1 MDRQGRIAVLATA
14 IPIGL
19 LAIATIIVGVLGKET
34 YAVAKGLTPVDIC
47 AQVLL
52 GLVGV
57 AIVSSI
63 VLAIRRKG
71 GIARGIGIVGGI
83 GFVVWVIIFAVIS
96 GLYEG
101 YH

>member
-1 MDRQGRIAVLATA
+1 MERQGRIAVLATA
-14 IPIGL
+14 IPLAL

-34 YAVAKGLTPVDIC
+34 YAEMDKLTPVDFC
-47 AQVLL
+47 LQVLL

-63 VLAIRRKG
+63 FLAVRRKG

-101 YH
+101 

>member
-1 MDRQGRIAVLATA
+1 MDRPGRVAVLATA
-14 IPIGL
+14 IPLSL
-19 LAIATIIVGVLGKET
+19 LAIATIIVGVLGRET
-34 YAVAKGLTPVDIC
+34 YAGMDRLTPVDYC

-57 AIVSSI
+57 ALLSSV

-71 GIARGIGIVGGI
+71 EIARGIGIVGGI
-83 GFVVWVIIFAVIS
+83 GLVVWVIIFAVIS

-101 YH
+101 

>member
-19 LAIATIIVGVLGKET
+19 LAIATIILGVLGKET
-34 YAVAKGLTPVDIC
+34 YAGMQRLTPVDIC
-47 AQVLL
+47 LQVLL

-57 AIVSSI
+57 ALVSSV
-63 VLAIRRKG
+63 VLAIRRQRE
-71 GIARGIGIVGGI
+71 IARGTGIAGGI
-83 GFVVWVIIFAVIS
+83 GFIVWVIIFAVIS

-101 YH
+101 